1 MGRTEEGNS
10 GMRTNNR
17 CQRCNRGVRQIG
29 KRERKEGGDKR
40 KKLCI
45 NSKRTG
51 VMGGSWKDS

>member
-1 MGRTEEGNS
+1 
-10 GMRTNNR
+10 MRTNNR

-29 KRERKEGGDKR
+29 KRERKEGGGDKR

-45 NSKRTG
+45 NSQRTG